1 MQPVILVRH
10 KILAF
15 QADCLKVKKQTN
27 KKKHYLQFCIKRGPI
42 NLREFC
48 PFNREKPSSHFVPFV
63 SF

>member
-1 MQPVILVRH
+1 MQSVILVRH

-15 QADCLKVKKQTN
+15 QADCLKVKK
-27 KKKHYLQFCIKRGPI
+27 KKKHYLQFRIKRGPI

-48 PFNREKPSSHFVPFV
+48 PFNREKPSSYFVPFV